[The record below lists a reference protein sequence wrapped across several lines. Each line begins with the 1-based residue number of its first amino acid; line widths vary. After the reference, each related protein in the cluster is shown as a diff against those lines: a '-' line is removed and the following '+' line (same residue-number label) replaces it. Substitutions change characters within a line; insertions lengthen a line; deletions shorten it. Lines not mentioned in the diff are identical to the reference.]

1 MCNGRFI
8 VPFDGSLRG
17 DFCCYL
23 NFMPPIFRLF
33 YLFIEPDRTCVYRS
47 TERRENNRDRR
58 TDIEGLTNCHISIIP
73 WVHCPLVSTA
83 RSTVYLFPMCLYIQ
97 GSLYAYIAETDRDTQ
112 ALTDRQTYILR

>member
-1 MCNGRFI
+1 MCNERFI

-83 RSTVYLFPMCLYIQ
+83 RSTILVSHVSIYPGFAICIYR
-97 GSLYAYIAETDRDTQ
+97 G
-112 ALTDRQTYILR
+112 DRQRYTGTHRQTDIHTEI